1 MRRAVRAL
9 ALRMPTLLACLA
21 ISLVARALAP
31 RATAASQAI
40 PIDFGLQSS
49 ILSASSVSPVM
60 DLKRDLTRPQ
70 TTTALTYR
78 TDSSGPLYLKL
89 AVLDNLSDDTW
100 LLAASGADAAS
111 WNPGRCSAG
120 HRRPTPRAG
129 PAALAGDS
137 RRAASPSRPR
147 SGRPDAHLRAG
158 ARTPRTDP
166 RRRQWPP
173 ARYAKRPWIQALA
186 SRASGTRGAAT
197 GPRTRRRPPR

>member
-1 MRRAVRAL
+1 MRRTVRAL
-9 ALRMPTLLACLA
+9 TLRMPTLLACLA

-89 AVLDNLSDDTW
+89 AVLDNLSDGTW

-111 WNPGRCSAG
+111 WNPGALFG
-120 HRRPTPRAG
+120 GTPASDPARWPRRAG
-129 PAALAGDS
+129 
-137 RRAASPSRPR
+137 RR
-147 SGRPDAHLRAG
+147 
-158 ARTPRTDP
+158 
-166 RRRQWPP
+166 
-173 ARYAKRPWIQALA
+173 
-186 SRASGTRGAAT
+186 
-197 GPRTRRRPPR
+197 